1 MRKQADDKAN
11 IARCSETCKMKKM
24 QQESENNKLRRELNL
39 MEETKQNLEKQNRM
53 YEHEVSVT
61 TGARS
66 AENRS
71 RNFFVASKVRE
82 RAAKPRPEPEDRNDE
97 VGDGK
102 SPREEFDVGK
112 ESLG

>member
-53 YEHEVSVT
+53 YEHEVSFRSYFSGEKYFKT
-61 TGARS
+61 IFCSSESTKTNCEAATRAR
-66 AENRS
+66 RQ
-71 RNFFVASKVRE
+71 RC
-82 RAAKPRPEPEDRNDE
+82 
-97 VGDGK
+97 
-102 SPREEFDVGK
+102 
-112 ESLG
+112 

>member
-1 MRKQADDKAN
+1 MKTIDPNVPFFRLAELQSQERRNRQYFESQLNQEKKLRKQADDKAN

-61 TGARS
+61 ASARCQKIIFC
-66 AENRS
+66 
-71 RNFFVASKVRE
+71 NF
-82 RAAKPRPEPEDRNDE
+82 
-97 VGDGK
+97 
-102 SPREEFDVGK
+102 
-112 ESLG
+112 L